1 MTRAP
6 EPSDLLLPKGQEQEH
21 LTGYELRRWGRTGRF
36 ASNVETGP
44 AFTVRL
50 SELLTLSEPWTWV
63 CNLSV
68 TPLPLTVKLP
78 GPLLLGLGGR
88 WVIAPAFTDRRPTGS
103 LVNQQAHVRS
113 QKSIL
118 DERRRRSSWLSAFT
132 A

>member
-1 MTRAP
+1 MGRDW
-6 EPSDLLLPKGQEQEH
+6 EVCHQ
-21 LTGYELRRWGRTGRF
+21 RRDRTCVYWE
-36 ASNVETGP
+36 A
-44 AFTVRL
+44 

-68 TPLPLTVKLP
+68 RPPPPIPPLAVKLP

-88 WVIAPAFTDRRPTGS
+88 WVNAPAFTDPRPTRS

-118 DERRRRSSWLSAFT
+118 DQRQRGSSRLSAFT